1 MSKSWLSRGLIKSI
15 KRKSKLYK
23 RYLNVPNDVNEVSY
37 KKYKNKLNHS
47 LRIAKR
53 NYYDKQLDYF
63 KTNTIKTHGRF

>member
-1 MSKSWLSRGLIKSI
+1 MFQIMLMSILQKIQKQIKPLI
-15 KRKSKLYK
+15 
-23 RYLNVPNDVNEVSY
+23 
-37 KKYKNKLNHS
+37 S